1 MSTHFKRAR
10 RYLGNKMKK
19 SRSPKIG
26 LQKQLK
32 RKVIIKKEEYI
43 AKEVVKIF
51 KQTGNIIDFP
61 ELESEDIIGEFIYDL
76 GLKLSI
82 TVEEGVETVINYIES
97 INDLRSEI
105 NNIIDRLVLIM
116 YKKLRR
122 KLHINRIKRKF
133 IDFKWNFD
141 KTYLFFE
148 NFQDMH
154 PPQIHGPPNKP
165 MNDQISRNVYGQ
177 VQESKID
184 IGGKRRKTRKTHR
197 KKRKTR
203 RKRRK
208 KRRKTRRR

>member
-1 MSTHFKRAR
+1 MSTHIKRAR

-19 SRSPKIG
+19 SRSPKMG

-32 RKVIIKKEEYI
+32 RKVLIKKEEYI

-61 ELESEDIIGEFIYDL
+61 ELESQDIIGEFIYDL

-82 TVEEGVETVINYIES
+82 TVEEGVEIVIKYIES
-97 INDLRSEI
+97 TNDLRSKI
-105 NNIIDRLVLIM
+105 NNIVDRLVRIM

-133 IDFKWNFD
+133 INFKWNFD

-154 PPQIHGPPNKP
+154 PPQIHGRPNKP
-165 MNDQISRNVYGQ
+165 MNDEISRNVFGQ

-184 IGGKRRKTRKTHR
+184 IGGKRRKKRR

-203 RKRRK
+203 RKKRK